1 MKEKKQQFYTI
12 RFYVNNIIFVYLMI
26 IRKHMIHA

>member
-12 RFYVNNIIFVYLMI
+12 RFYVKNIIFVYLMI
-26 IRKHMIHA
+26 IRKYMIDA